1 MRKVMLLSL
10 QMGPNNKSDWQ
21 HTLKLQG
28 GDSFVYIGELG
39 STTSMMDPSV
49 ARMLHAY
56 KLSKKDVNE

>member
-1 MRKVMLLSL
+1 
-10 QMGPNNKSDWQ
+10 MGPNNKSDWQ
-21 HTLKLQG
+21 QTLKLQG

-39 STTSMMDPSV
+39 STTSMIDPSV

>member
-1 MRKVMLLSL
+1 MLSSL

-39 STTSMMDPSV
+39 STTSMIDPSV
-49 ARMLHAY
+49 VVTMLHAY

>member
-1 MRKVMLLSL
+1 MLLSL

-28 GDSFVYIGELG
+28 GGDSFVYIGELG

-49 ARMLHAY
+49 LHAY

>member
-1 MRKVMLLSL
+1 MLSSL

-21 HTLKLQG
+21 HALKLQG

-39 STTSMMDPSV
+39 SITSMIDPRV

>member
-1 MRKVMLLSL
+1 
-10 QMGPNNKSDWQ
+10 MGPNNKSDWQ

-39 STTSMMDPSV
+39 SLTSMIDPRV